1 MTKIIQ
7 DEPVMPSPRAGRY
20 PEKSNIYWSARQSSS
35 QLLPLFPFDGP
46 GDIIPTCTSMRATGE
61 GVKIGYFLHTNSVDE
76 VMVSFG
82 STGQIRTGD
91 VHVGPRTHGVGGWDK
106 AEFFAV
112 LSVTQRQKES
122 GDQSEIVA
130 FCCDSCNA
138 EVTRLE
144 FKGVN
149 PEGQSKYPP
158 LPTILG
164 SAQSGELFN
173 ASVESRTCKSCGHVN
188 PPFPLHIWGW
198 QRYVYNTS
206 IVEDARNALDQAAHQ

>member
-1 MTKIIQ
+1 MTKTIT
-7 DEPVMPSPRAGRY
+7 DEPVMPPPRAGKY
-20 PEKSNIYWSARQSSS
+20 PQKSNIYWNARQSSTS
-35 QLLPLFPFDGP
+35 LLPLFPHDGP
-46 GDIIPTCTSMRATGE
+46 GDIIPTCTSMRATGN

-112 LSVTQRQKES
+112 LSVTQRQKEA
-122 GDQSEIVA
+122 GDQPEIVA
-130 FCCDSCNA
+130 FQCESCNA
-138 EVTRLE
+138 EVSRLE
-144 FKGVN
+144 FKGAVS
-149 PEGQSKYPP
+149 EDGTKYPP

-164 SAQSGELFN
+164 SADSAELFN
-173 ASVESRTCKSCGHVN
+173 KSEASRTCKSCGHVN
-188 PPFPLHIWGW
+188 PPFPTHIWGW

-206 IVEDARNALDQAAHQ
+206 IVEEARAALVEAANQ